1 MLPASKLGGALQYL
15 RNHWQALT
23 EYVKDG
29 DLPIDNNRVERL
41 MNRVA
46 VGRKNWLFVG
56 SVRAGERNANLMT
69 LVASAQRQHL
79 DLPAYLESV
88 TTHML
93 RGTAKPEELLP
104 EVWKQHHPESVR
116 VFREQ
121 ERRDKADS
129 ASLQA
134 ARRRVASNPT

>member
-1 MLPASKLGGALQYL
+1 
-15 RNHWQALT
+15 
-23 EYVKDG
+23 
-29 DLPIDNNRVERL
+29 

-69 LVASAQRQHL
+69 LVASAQRQSL
-79 DLPAYLESV
+79 ALPAYLESV

-104 EVWKQHHPESVR
+104 EVWRQHHPEAVR
-116 VFREQ
+116 EYREK
-121 ERRDKADS
+121 ERRDKADMAALS
-129 ASLQA
+129 A
-134 ARRRVASNPT
+134 ARRRLKSIMS

>member
-1 MLPASKLGGALQYL
+1 
-15 RNHWQALT
+15 
-23 EYVKDG
+23 
-29 DLPIDNNRVERL
+29 

-79 DLPAYLESV
+79 DLSAYLESV

-93 RGTAKPEELLP
+93 RGTAKPEDLLP
-104 EVWKQHHPESVR
+104 EIWKQHHPESVR
-116 VFREQ
+116 EYREQ

-129 ASLQA
+129 ATLQA